1 MAPGRVI
8 VLRSLD
14 MHSAWLS
21 PAALA
26 LCGLPDHPTGLLR
39 EHEAWQALAR
49 LPPHDEAADDLAVE
63 DAVAAA
69 HRRVRGL
76 VAAGAAVVLGS
87 DAPVSPLDPWH
98 GIAAAVHR
106 RDGSRPAW
114 RPREAVPLEVP
125 VHGSFVA
132 GRCVHGPAVRD
143 VG

>member
-1 MAPGRVI
+1 VAPGRVI

-69 HRRVRGL
+69 HRR
-76 VAAGAAVVLGS
+76 
-87 DAPVSPLDPWH
+87 
-98 GIAAAVHR
+98 
-106 RDGSRPAW
+106 DGSRPAW
-114 RPREAVPLEVP
+114 RPQEVVPLEVP
-125 VHGSFVA
+125 VHASFVA